1 MTRHGNSLRS
11 VLVVDDNPDDFELTR
26 LAFAENGCEARLI
39 CTRNG
44 QECMDYLRRQGPYAG
59 ESMPDMVLLDINMPV
74 IDGFEIMTRI
84 AADASLRHLPV
95 IILTTSDAEEDIL
108 RMYGLRCNAYV
119 VKPAN
124 FNDFARIVRSLID
137 FWCTTAHMPKTPPG
151 G

>member
-1 MTRHGNSLRS
+1 MTRHGNRLRN
-11 VLVVDDNPDDFELTR
+11 VLVVDDNSDDFELTR
-26 LAFAENGCEARLI
+26 LAFAENGCDATLF
-39 CTRNG
+39 CARNG

-59 ESMPDMVLLDINMPV
+59 ACMPDMVLLDINMPV
-74 IDGFEIMTRI
+74 MNGFEVMSRI
-84 AADASLRHLPV
+84 AADPNLRHLPV

-119 VKPAN
+119 VKPVN